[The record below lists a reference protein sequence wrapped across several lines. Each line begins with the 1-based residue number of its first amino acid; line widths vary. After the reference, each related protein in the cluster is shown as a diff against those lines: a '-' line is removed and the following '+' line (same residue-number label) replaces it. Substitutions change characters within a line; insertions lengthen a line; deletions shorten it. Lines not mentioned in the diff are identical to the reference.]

1 MDDYVFTSRPETGE
15 EYTKRTGA
23 APPAAGSAGPQPRL
37 FRIVA
42 GFAEHDEKFGST
54 AVAEVART
62 TAPTRADAEQLI
74 WPAIRAQT
82 ANALGA
88 GDWRP
93 SMNWL
98 DVIELLA
105 GPPGRS

>member
-1 MDDYVFTSRPETGE
+1 MDGYVFTSRPETGE
-15 EYTKRTGA
+15 EYTKRAGA
-23 APPAAGSAGPQPRL
+23 APPAAGRAGPRL

-54 AVAEVART
+54 AVAEVMRT
-62 TAPTRADAEQLI
+62 TAPSRAEAEQLI
-74 WPAIRAQT
+74 WPAIRAET
-82 ANALGA
+82 AKALGE

-105 GPPGRS
+105 GPPGRR